1 MPSFTD
7 VPEWLQTCSA
17 KPDFL
22 IWLRKLAIHWTVRK
36 ELLFI
41 WARATKCPISDADV
55 RAAGAEAPPL
65 G

>member
-22 IWLRKLAIHWTVRK
+22 IWLRNRPIEWTVKK

-41 WARATKCPISDADV
+41 WAKATRCPVTEADV
-55 RAAGAEAPPL
+55 INAGAKAPPL